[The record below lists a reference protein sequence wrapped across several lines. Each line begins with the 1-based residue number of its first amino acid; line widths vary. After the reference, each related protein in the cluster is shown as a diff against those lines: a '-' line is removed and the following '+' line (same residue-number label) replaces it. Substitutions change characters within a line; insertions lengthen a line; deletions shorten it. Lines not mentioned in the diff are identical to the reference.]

1 VEEESLN
8 ILVSGSTGLIGSA
21 LITALAREGHR
32 VVRLTRSEGTGDDDI
47 WWNPSAGV
55 IDAAR
60 LEGINA
66 VVHLA
71 GESVQGRWTSAKKS
85 RIRDSRVRGTRLLA
99 ETIARLPV
107 PPRVMVSASAT
118 GYYGDRGN
126 EFLREESGPGSNFL
140 AGVCQEW
147 EASAALARE
156 VGMRVVCPRFGLVIS
171 TEGGAL
177 AATLPIFKLGG
188 GGKIGGGKQYWPWVA
203 IDDVV
208 GAILHA
214 LMTDS
219 IEGPV
224 NVAAPDPPTN
234 AEYTKTLG
242 RVLNRPTVLPLPA
255 TAARIALGQL
265 ADELL
270 LASQRVEPTKLKESG
285 YTFRYPELERA
296 LRHLLGR

>member
-47 WWNPSAGV
+47 RWDPSAGM

-147 EASAALARE
+147 EASTALARE